1 MHVHELLQRISQGTE
16 KAYLEKCREQR
27 ELFLEGKP
35 VEPGIVPKVVYN
47 SWVRSQRYGV
57 NPFGKPCHH
66 PIDKSK
72 SQELSRFIEC
82 LDRYNFFIKQAL
94 ELIDYQ
100 GFIFTFSAK
109 ESLTKH
115 IYDDLGS
122 PFANLIGEC
131 SERTV
136 GTNATAIALA
146 ENVPVALVSSL
157 SYQCWP
163 SENGVNTAAPIHN
176 HQGEVMGGIHIGL
189 KDIKRTQDAFWLVT
203 YLAQVF
209 DRLYLP
215 MTQKHE
221 KKIKDIIDLLPQGV
235 AYINNKKSIHY
246 NEKLQTLL
254 NLSKGKN
261 SLKKVSEFFSQE
273 DWNSIVACQEIKA
286 DGKTLVINSSIL
298 DYEDFETSK
307 LFIVEEKQALTQRLQ
322 ENSQGFKN
330 RVGLYNFDDIVGNNA
345 ELNEAKSIGL
355 NVAGTSV
362 PVLIFGENGTG
373 KEMFAQAIHAAS
385 PRREKPFIAINCGAI
400 PAELVESELFGY
412 EEGSFTGALKGGKI
426 GKIEAASG
434 GTLFLDEIESMP
446 VQDQIKLLRVISTG
460 KVQKVGSTKEIP
472 VDIRLIS
479 ATKKDLLEESD
490 KGLFR
495 EDLYFRIST
504 FIIELPALR
513 QRREDI
519 LLLSKEFIN
528 KFSRKYGL
536 EQTAEMAQEFVEA
549 LENYSWRGNV
559 RELEHSIE
567 RAIILMGAGL
577 TLKVEYL
584 SKRIQESYQNYQVK
598 GLVEDVLAK
607 GLKKQEQGQGQGL
620 LYTAEAMIIEHVLK
634 SVGGNVTAAAEKL
647 GVTRKTIYNKL
658 QEHPDLRVVK

>member
-1 MHVHELLQRISQGTE
+1 MNAHELFQRISQGTE
-16 KAYLEKCREQR
+16 KAYLEKCRDQR
-27 ELFLEGKP
+27 ELFMKGKP
-35 VEPGIVPKVVYN
+35 VDQRIVPKGVYN
-47 SWVRSQRYGV
+47 SWVRSQQYGV
-57 NPFGKPCHH
+57 NPFEKPCHH
-66 PIDKSK
+66 PIDKSR
-72 SQELSRFIEC
+72 SNDLNRLIEC
-82 LDRYNFFIKQAL
+82 LERYHFFIKHAI
-94 ELIDYQ
+94 ELIDYE
-100 GFIFTFSAK
+100 GFTFSFAAR
-109 ESLTKH
+109 EGFTKQIH
-115 IYDDLGS
+115 DNIGS

-136 GTNATAIALA
+136 GTTTTALALA
-146 ENVPVALVSSL
+146 ENRPVALVSPL
-157 SYQCWP
+157 NYQDRP
-163 SENGVNTAAPIHN
+163 YIEGVGVAAPIHDP
-176 HQGEVMGGIHIGL
+176 QGEVLGAIAIGL
-189 KDIKRTQDAFWLVT
+189 RDCERAQEAYWMVT

-215 MTQKHE
+215 ITQQHE

-235 AYINNKKSIHY
+235 AYVNHKKSVHY
-246 NEKLQTLL
+246 NEKFQTLV

-261 SLKKVSEFFSQE
+261 PLKKLSEFFSQE
-273 DWNSIVACQEIKA
+273 DWDSASAPQEIKV
-286 DGKTLVINSSIL
+286 DGKTFILNSSIL
-298 DYEDFETSK
+298 DEGKIVKSK
-307 LFIVEEKQALTQRLQ
+307 VITLEEKQLLPHRLG
-322 ENSQGFKN
+322 ENGQGLKATD
-330 RVGLYNFDDIVGNNA
+330 GLYSFEDIVGNSA
-345 ELNEAKSIGL
+345 ELNEAKSTGL

-412 EEGSFTGALKGGKI
+412 EEGSFTGALKGGKV

-446 VQDQIKLLRVISTG
+446 VQDQIKLLRVLSTG
-460 KVQKVGSTKEIP
+460 KVQKVGSTKETP

-519 LLLSKEFIN
+519 LLLTKEFIE
-528 KFSRKYGL
+528 KFSRKYSL
-536 EQTAEMAQEFVEA
+536 RQTIEMDQEFVDA

-567 RAIILMGAGL
+567 RAIILMGAGT
-577 TLKVEYL
+577 TLKVDYL
-584 SKRIQESYQNYQVK
+584 SKRIQESYQNYQVR
-598 GLVEDVLAK
+598 GLVEDVLTK
-607 GLKKQEQGQGQGL
+607 GLKKQEQGL
-620 LYTAEAMIIEHVLK
+620 LYTAEAIIIDHVLK

-658 QEHPDLRVVK
+658 QEHPDLRAVK

>member
-16 KAYLEKCREQR
+16 KAYLEKCRDQR
-27 ELFLEGKP
+27 ELFMEGKP
-35 VEPGIVPKVVYN
+35 VDPGIVPKVVYN

-57 NPFGKPCHH
+57 DPFEKPCHH

-72 SQELSRFIEC
+72 SKELSRFIEC
-82 LDRYNFFIKQAL
+82 LERYNFFIKQAL

-100 GFIFTFSAK
+100 GFTFTFSAK

-157 SYQCWP
+157 SYQYWP

-246 NEKLQTLL
+246 NEKFQTLV

-273 DWNSIVACQEIKA
+273 DWTSIFACQEIKA
-286 DGKTLVINSSIL
+286 DGKTLIINSNSL

-307 LFIVEEKQALTQRLQ
+307 IFIVEEKQSLTQRLQ
-322 ENSQGFKN
+322 ENSQGSKTT
-330 RVGLYNFDDIVGNNA
+330 VGLYSFDDIVGNNA

-519 LLLSKEFIN
+519 LLLAKEFIS

-536 EQTAEMAQEFVEA
+536 EQTVEMAQEFVEA

-577 TLKVEYL
+577 TLKVDYL

-607 GLKKQEQGQGQGL
+607 GLKKQEQGL
-620 LYTAEAMIIEHVLK
+620 LYTAEAMIIDHVLK